1 MAIALTATAN
11 TTGGYV
17 TLELSDAGSSS
28 YTITRTAADGTTSTV
43 RNGEP
48 AVASAGG
55 WLGNDYEAPLDVAL
69 VYTATLTTTPF
80 TVTTAAPVTL
90 ASDGRCWLG
99 HPGRPGLNVRPLVAE
114 LQLTQRT
121 ARSQVLAVLGRAKP
135 IGQSLRRN
143 SQEGSLMVRTST
155 AAEFA
160 ALEALIDDGS
170 PLLLRGPDDWVAYG
184 HRYIQVGDVVA
195 ERLTRVGTDA
205 RFLVTLPWIEVER
218 PTGPAEGGA
227 GFRWDDVIAEY
238 ATWADV
244 VAANATWADV
254 TNGVP

>member
-17 TLELSDAGSSS
+17 ALELSDAGTGA
-28 YTITRTAADGTTSTV
+28 YTVTRTAADGATAAV

-55 WLGNDYEAPLDVAL
+55 WLGNDYEAPLDQSL

-80 TVTTAAPVTL
+80 TVTSAAPVTL

-99 HPGRPGLNVRPLVAE
+99 HPGRPGLNMRPLVAE

-121 ARSQVLAVLGRAKP
+121 ARSQVLAVFGRAKP

-170 PLLLRGPDDWVAYG
+170 PLLLRAPSTWVAYG

-218 PTGPAEGGA
+218 PAGPAEGGA

-238 ATWADV
+238 ATWDDL

-254 TNGVP
+254 INGVP